1 MRILVVE
8 DELPMRMALTEALRS
23 EGYHVTTASNGEEA
37 LETAFS
43 TNFAMI
49 LLDVMMPKINGLS
62 VCKELRKRGNK
73 TPVLMLTARAG
84 VEDCVA
90 ALDSGADDY
99 LVKPFSLRELL
110 ARVRVH
116 TRKVSQPP
124 VPDTITIGEATINF
138 KKQLCKINS
147 ETIGLSTKECGI
159 LRLLAELQGGVV
171 TRDEFL
177 DRVWGYHS
185 SPTTRTVD
193 NFIKELRKKLGETG
207 KNHILTVRGQGYRLK
222 IASKPL

>member
-1 MRILVVE
+1 MNELIAAHQDREQAMKIEHQGAGIVRRVGHGDEQLVTAQHPVN
-8 DELPMRMALTEALRS
+8 LYRALGRHPERRAALAAPRR
-23 EGYHVTTASNGEEA
+23 
-37 LETAFS
+37 
-43 TNFAMI
+43 
-49 LLDVMMPKINGLS
+49 
-62 VCKELRKRGNK
+62 ELRVR
-73 TPVLMLTARAG
+73 V
-84 VEDCVA
+84 
-90 ALDSGADDY
+90 
-99 LVKPFSLRELL
+99 L